1 MHPSGNGQQERPL
14 GTPRGF
20 AGGLVVPFPWT
31 ASRITFVMLLL
42 ISMNFD
48 GLLARQQSASFERG
62 RVGANPS
69 GVEDLRTVSFVLLTA
84 VIWYLG
90 VVVIVAVHV
99 VAVVLVLRHLAGS
112 AQDERRGR
120 RSEHRGRSRWSPAPP
135 SVSTSSLS
143 PWCRRKDPSRRSPQR
158 PRALVVT
165 VALAPAGEP
174 GRSPR
179 VQTGQSPLDDSRVQ
193 LLASDCGRGE
203 ACSCQSLDD
212 LRSLFFAGLKQETPP
227 RP

>member
-1 MHPSGNGQQERPL
+1 MHPSGNGQQERRP
-14 GTPRGF
+14 GTPPWF
-20 AGGLVVPFPWT
+20 AGGLVVPSIGPP
-31 ASRITFVMLLL
+31 AGSPFVMLLL

-112 AQDERRGR
+112 ARDERRGR
-120 RSEHRGRSRWSPAPP
+120 RS
-135 SVSTSSLS
+135 
-143 PWCRRKDPSRRSPQR
+143 
-158 PRALVVT
+158 
-165 VALAPAGEP
+165 
-174 GRSPR
+174 
-179 VQTGQSPLDDSRVQ
+179 
-193 LLASDCGRGE
+193 
-203 ACSCQSLDD
+203 
-212 LRSLFFAGLKQETPP
+212 
-227 RP
+227 